1 MSESTNDP
9 ADQTTEPAAKVE
21 SKPNNIEAIEAK
33 KMEALAEAKKAKEEA
48 RELKSRLEA
57 IENEK
62 LESQGKYADINKSL
76 KEKLA
81 DYEKKLETT
90 NKTYAYNTVTSAIK
104 QKALELGA
112 VNADKVIKLMDK
124 SDMELIS
131 VDDAYNVDMDAVT
144 SVLEKMKKDH
154 EDISLFKRSVPTTKD
169 ATPNPSHF
177 RHDDNKEKTYGKMS
191 LAELKSE
198 YINQGLKK

>member
-9 ADQTTEPAAKVE
+9 ADQTTKPAATVE

-48 RELKSRLEA
+48 RELKARLEA

-81 DYEKKLETT
+81 DYEKKLEAT

-154 EDISLFKRSVPTTKD
+154 EDIALFKKSVPTTKD

-177 RHDDNKEKTYGKMS
+177 RHDDNKDKTYGKMS
-191 LAELKSE
+191 LAELKNE